1 MECRVN
7 TRAINSNEFNA
18 SLGIFISPL
27 APRPSPLSHMQDAT
41 STGLNVLSAMITP
54 AVLISACGTLVI
66 STSARLARIVDRVRE
81 LRRVIEEMAKSEE
94 TLDFP
99 EERRIEVERQ
109 ISIHARRTR
118 LIQNALTSFY
128 VALSTFV
135 AAMVA
140 VGFISIL
147 PPVAQ
152 KILWL
157 PNTLGIIGTVILFYG
172 CVMLIAETRLALRSV
187 SSEMEFTL
195 RLREKYQQMHKEGK
209 SGQVSGSLE
218 KS

>member
-1 MECRVN
+1 
-7 TRAINSNEFNA
+7 
-18 SLGIFISPL
+18 
-27 APRPSPLSHMQDAT
+27 MQDAAT
-41 STGLNVLSAMITP
+41 TELTVLSAMITP

-81 LRRVIEEMAKSEE
+81 LRRVIEEMAKVEE
-94 TLDFP
+94 TFDFL

-118 LIQNALTSFY
+118 LIQNSLTSFY

-147 PPVAQ
+147 SPVVQ

-157 PNTLGIIGTVILFYG
+157 PNVLGIIGTVILFYG
-172 CVMLIAETRLALRSV
+172 CVMLIAETRLALQSV

-209 SGQVSGSLE
+209 AREV
-218 KS
+218 